1 VPFPT
6 AHRRERTV
14 QSQLSNKISH
24 PPSSCPFVQRA
35 WSVLEEKKIPYQY
48 IEVNPYDK
56 PTSLLTL
63 NPRGLVPTLEYDAKP
78 LYESTVICEFL
89 EDAYPDHGPR
99 LLPSD
104 PYERARTRIWTDF
117 CTSRIIPAWHRFL
130 QFQPASDEAGLKAVR
145 DEFLGRLK
153 EFAAEMH
160 PEGPFF
166 LGAEPSLIDF
176 VVAPWVQR
184 LWVFD
189 HFKGGIGIPAE
200 SEGGDDEAVWG
211 RLRKWKAAVEQ
222 RPSIRNT
229 TSEREKYLSIY
240 QKYADDTAQS
250 EMAKAS
256 RAGRGV
262 P

>member
-1 VPFPT
+1 MSAR
-6 AHRRERTV
+6 AHQRQT
-14 QSQLSNKISH
+14 SSIANTLK
-24 PPSSCPFVQRA
+24 SCPFVQRA
-35 WSVLEEKKIPYQY
+35 WTVLEEKKIPYQY

-56 PTSLLTL
+56 PASLLTL

-130 QFQPASDEAGLKAVR
+130 QFQPASNEAGLKNVR
-145 DEFLGRLK
+145 DEFLAKLK

-160 PEGPFF
+160 PSGPFF
-166 LGAEPSLIDF
+166 LGSEPSLIDF
-176 VVAPWVQR
+176 VVAPWVVR

-189 HFKGGIGIPAE
+189 HFKGGSGIPE
-200 SEGGDDEAVWG
+200 EGKGGDDEAVWG
-211 RLRKWKAAVEQ
+211 RLRKWKAAVEE
-222 RPSIRNT
+222 RPSIRDT
-229 TSEREKYLSIY
+229 TSERQKYLSIY
-240 QKYADDTAQS
+240 QRYADDTAQS

>member
-1 VPFPT
+1 VHLPIAKHQPPRSHLPF
-6 AHRRERTV
+6 
-14 QSQLSNKISH
+14 L
-24 PPSSCPFVQRA
+24 PPSCPFVQRA

-56 PTSLLTL
+56 PQSLLTL
-63 NPRGLVPTLEYDAKP
+63 NPRGLVPTLEFASKP

-89 EDAYPDHGPR
+89 EDAFPDHGPR
-99 LLPSD
+99 LLPAD

-130 QFQPASDEAGLKAVR
+130 QFQPASDEVGLRGVR
-145 DEFLGRLK
+145 EEFLGKLK
-153 EFAAEMH
+153 EFAGEMDA
-160 PEGPFF
+160 EGPFF
-166 LGAEPSLIDF
+166 LGSEPSLIDF
-176 VVAPWVQR
+176 VVAPWVVR

-189 HFKGGIGIPAE
+189 HFKGGVGIPE
-200 SEGGDDEAVWG
+200 EGAGGEDEAVWG
-211 RLRKWKAAVEQ
+211 RLRKWTAAVEE
-222 RPSIRNT
+222 RPSVRDT
-229 TSEREKYLSIY
+229 TSERERYLSIY